1 MLFIAQ
7 VTFNLRFNIC
17 AAKYLLRNCLAC
29 GNESKQFCTPF
40 LTFFECFY
48 YIYST
53 QSTCAVYS
61 VKSYEYR
68 AVFDKT
74 YTKGSNAVNMKCHC
88 SQTERAHA
96 SNKAMFTV
104 RLYIFVFHKHPT
116 VFLKKNI
123 QNCWSYNTYI
133 ICAMAVLA
141 LFITMHFIALC
152 KRGRL
157 VVPTRVVE

>member
-1 MLFIAQ
+1 MATNQNNSVLLSLLSSNVFIIFIQ
-7 VTFNLRFNIC
+7 HSQHVLSIQSSRMNV
-17 AAKYLLRNCLAC
+17 
-29 GNESKQFCTPF
+29 GQF
-40 LTFFECFY
+40 LT
-48 YIYST
+48 
-53 QSTCAVYS
+53 
-61 VKSYEYR
+61 K
-68 AVFDKT
+68 
-74 YTKGSNAVNMKCHC
+74 HC